1 MGETDGQGGWL
12 TYSEAAEVLGSTAEA
27 VRRRARRYNW
37 PRLRPNLPGEHAR
50 VRVLETPGT
59 ARERPPAPDEH
70 STLPDGQMPAVSAGT
85 TQVSTDSARAFEL
98 AIEALHEQLVGERR
112 RVDELLASLA
122 EERRQ
127 IDRLHL
133 DLADAVTAERIAA
146 GEAAALRTIVTG
158 LRERPWWRRLVPV
171 RPHTAPRTG
180 AARKQHAL
188 VPYIADR
195 GSLAL
200 CGRRFVT
207 GVLFE
212 RFDRFAAD
220 DSRNLCRGCWARRR
234 LMRC

>member
-1 MGETDGQGGWL
+1 MPGSGW
-12 TYSEAAEVLGSTAEA
+12 
-27 VRRRARRYNW
+27 
-37 PRLRPNLPGEHAR
+37 P
-50 VRVLETPGT
+50 ETPGT

-85 TQVSTDSARAFEL
+85 TQVGADAARAFEL

-158 LRERPWWRRLVPV
+158 LRERPWWRRWF
-171 RPHTAPRTG
+171 R
-180 AARKQHAL
+180 
-188 VPYIADR
+188 
-195 GSLAL
+195 
-200 CGRRFVT
+200 
-207 GVLFE
+207 
-212 RFDRFAAD
+212 
-220 DSRNLCRGCWARRR
+220 
-234 LMRC
+234 

>member
-12 TYSEAAEVLGSTAEA
+12 TCGEAAEVLARP
-27 VRRRARRYNW
+27 RRCDGGHDGTTGRTCAPICPASMPRSGCPRR
-37 PRLRPNLPGEHAR
+37 PVLPGNAH
-50 VRVLETPGT
+50 P
-59 ARERPPAPDEH
+59 RPTST

-85 TQVSTDSARAFEL
+85 TQVGADAARAFEL

-158 LRERPWWRRLVPV
+158 LRERPWWRRWF
-171 RPHTAPRTG
+171 R
-180 AARKQHAL
+180 
-188 VPYIADR
+188 
-195 GSLAL
+195 
-200 CGRRFVT
+200 
-207 GVLFE
+207 
-212 RFDRFAAD
+212 
-220 DSRNLCRGCWARRR
+220 
-234 LMRC
+234 